1 MSLHP
6 KAHPRLPSMKAR
18 GIIAALVVLRGG
30 EIVKW
35 RISTTPEDRHQ
46 LLFYQCD
53 SPVIRVE
60 HRGKET

>member
-1 MSLHP
+1 
-6 KAHPRLPSMKAR
+6 MKAR